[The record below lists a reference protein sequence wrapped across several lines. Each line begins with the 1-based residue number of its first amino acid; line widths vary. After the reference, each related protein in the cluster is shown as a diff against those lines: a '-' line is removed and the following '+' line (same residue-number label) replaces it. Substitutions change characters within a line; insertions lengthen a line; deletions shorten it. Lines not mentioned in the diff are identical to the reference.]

1 MTGVPSSDVPSSDV
15 ASDSTAASDDRVFR
29 MPVALRWSDLDAF
42 DHVNN
47 ARYLT
52 FLEQARIEW
61 FQAIGEEWVTDA
73 AAPVVA
79 SALLNFKHPIPYPAD
94 VRVELSVDAVGNSSV
109 TIAHRIVAGDGRVH
123 CDGHVVA
130 VWVDRRSGKP
140 TPLPA
145 GVRRASERFLQAT
158 PS

>member
-1 MTGVPSSDVPSSDV
+1 M
-15 ASDSTAASDDRVFR
+15 STPFR
-29 MPVALRWSDLDAF
+29 TPIHLRWSDLDAF
-42 DHVNN
+42 NHINN

-61 FQAIGEEWVTDA
+61 FATIGEDWVTDT

-79 SALLNFKHPIPYPAD
+79 SATLNFKRPIEYPAD
-94 VRVELSVDAVGNSSV
+94 VHVELFTERLGNSSV
-109 TIAHRIVAGDGRVH
+109 VIGHRIVAADGTLH

-130 VWVDRRSGKP
+130 VWVERRSGKP

-145 GVRRASERFLQAT
+145 AVRRASERIQ
-158 PS
+158 PV